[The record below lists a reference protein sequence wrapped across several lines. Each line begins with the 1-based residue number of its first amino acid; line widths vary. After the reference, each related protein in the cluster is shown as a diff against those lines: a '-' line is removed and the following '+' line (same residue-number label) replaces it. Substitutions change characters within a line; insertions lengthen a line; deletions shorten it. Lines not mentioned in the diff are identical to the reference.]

1 MNLLREYIREVI
13 EQPIRVTPASQV
25 FCDMDGVLVNF
36 EEAVVDLVNKLLDG
50 GRVLGAEESSKGY
63 RKKLRKLQDELG
75 PDWRAKSRPDLDIK
89 VVRNFMMSAI
99 GSNPGPIFAEMKPWQ
114 DALQVLWPFLI
125 STGRR
130 VTILSAPIRGRE
142 GAAMTAEE
150 GKELWVSQWLSPSP
164 AGVVMSPAREKQR
177 YATTNDVPN
186 VLIDDKLSTIEAWNA
201 AGGIGVYHKP
211 GGSSATVRELQE
223 LGL

>member
-13 EQPIRVTPASQV
+13 EQPTIVVPESQV

-36 EEAVVDLVNKLLDG
+36 EEAVVDLVNKLLVG
-50 GRVLGAEESSKGY
+50 GKILGVEEPSKSY
-63 RKKLRKLQDELG
+63 RKKLRKLQSELG
-75 PDWRAKSRPDLDIK
+75 PDWRARSRPDLDIK

-99 GSNPGPIFAEMKPWQ
+99 GSNPGPIFAEMKPHV

-150 GKELWVSQWLSPSP
+150 GKELWVSRWLSPDP
-164 AGVVMSPAREKQR
+164 DGVIMSPAREKQR
-177 YATTNDVPN
+177 YATTNGIPN

-201 AGGIGVYHKP
+201 AGGIGVHHKP
-211 GGSSATVRELQE
+211 GGSDATVRVLQE
-223 LGL
+223 MGL